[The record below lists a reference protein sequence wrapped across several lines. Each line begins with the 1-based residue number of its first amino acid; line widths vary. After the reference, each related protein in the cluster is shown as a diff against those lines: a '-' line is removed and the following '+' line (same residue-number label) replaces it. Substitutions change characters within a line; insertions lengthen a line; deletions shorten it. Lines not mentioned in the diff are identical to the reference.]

1 MAYCQPE
8 NVRKP
13 EDCWARE
20 KILKDQGE
28 SGDGALPDRYSIAMG
43 YWRRARVLAIRL
55 NGGGIKPAGHPVARG
70 DAAWFVVPT
79 ELNDFVLSLVD
90 RESGTEAR
98 AFLSVGSNVI
108 SWPSPSISTGEYA
121 SPCTVK
127 PKSGRCSFDRL
138 LLDQGPSPVSADEP
152 ARFALALGSWGD
164 RRRLLIRW
172 NGVPQ
177 SDRAKGWPLAGSTP
191 NWFPLPID
199 CGFIF

>member
-1 MAYCQPE
+1 MAYCKPE
-8 NVRKP
+8 NVRAP
-13 EDCWARE
+13 GDCWTRE

-28 SGDGALPDRYSIAMG
+28 SGDGELPDRYSIAMG

-79 ELNDFVLSLVD
+79 ELNDFVLSLLGGESDTEV
-90 RESGTEAR
+90 RE
-98 AFLSVGSNVI
+98 FLSVGPNVI
-108 SWPSPSISTGEYA
+108 SWPSASTAVGEYIA
-121 SPCTVK
+121 PCTVN

-138 LLDQGPSPVSADEP
+138 LLDQGQSPANDAES

-164 RRRLLIRW
+164 RQRLLIRW
-172 NGVPQ
+172 NGVPK
-177 SDRAKGWPLAGSTP
+177 SDRAKGWPLAGSHP

-199 CGFIF
+199 GVFSF